1 MVIAALPNEI
11 WAKDLFPN
19 DKNAYQKLENIIY
32 EMCMVDTKDPIKSW
46 NDYINKSKEKVKKLN
61 DLEIKSMHYTNEL
74 GTNLTIEMPQN
85 TLWVSAANEEHDNI
99 IVNMPS
105 YEIFSSPDY
114 RKTSGI
120 VYSSR
125 PLIYGGGTIDEF
137 FIELGT
143 VKL

>member
-1 MVIAALPNEI
+1 
-11 WAKDLFPN
+11 
-19 DKNAYQKLENIIY
+19 
-32 EMCMVDTKDPIKSW
+32 
-46 NDYINKSKEKVKKLN
+46 
-61 DLEIKSMHYTNEL
+61 MHYTNEL
-74 GTNLTIEMPQN
+74 GTNLTVEMPQN

-137 FIELGT
+137 FIEFRDGK
-143 VKL
+143 VINYDAKVGKKY